1 MSNSNPLNRLVPI
14 RPSIQTITLGV
25 SLAWVGCIFY
35 LAVAPLPPDVPT
47 LEPGSTASLGHYGTN
62 LVFGGLVYLLI
73 GRRSTDV
80 AGLARDAVMSV
91 GLVVLLGVVTEGVQL
106 IVPERTA
113 SIADLLYD
121 GAGAA
126 TGVVAV
132 ILLER
137 TRASR
142 FQLSAVGSAGTTVLI
157 GLVIVGGILW
167 TAEPPYLDECGPN
180 VDIVA
185 RPGSTDSPGGA
196 GSAGSG
202 VRVTDG
208 LVVYYDF
215 SEGTG
220 EVVHDVGGVGA
231 PLDLVILDR
240 DKARWILGSKG
251 IEFVDA
257 GTAIRSRSR
266 AAKIYD
272 ALTAS
277 NQFTVEAWVVPSDLE
292 DGDPPRRIV
301 AVSAGTWRHQ
311 VNLHLGHDGPDGVFR
326 VRTTCD
332 YYISASTARVF
343 TGTGRPTHLVASY
356 DGSTMRTVVDGVAL
370 ETFDG
375 FDGTFGNWDPDY
387 PLVIGNEATLTR
399 SFLGTIMLVAVY
411 DRALSDEEIRQNF
424 EVGPDG

>member
-1 MSNSNPLNRLVPI
+1 MSNSNPLNRLIPI

-126 TGVVAV
+126 TGVAAV

-142 FQLSAVGSAGTTVLI
+142 FQLSALGSAGTTVLI

-240 DKARWILGSKG
+240 DKAR
-251 IEFVDA
+251 
-257 GTAIRSRSR
+257 
-266 AAKIYD
+266 
-272 ALTAS
+272 
-277 NQFTVEAWVVPSDLE
+277 
-292 DGDPPRRIV
+292 
-301 AVSAGTWRHQ
+301 
-311 VNLHLGHDGPDGVFR
+311 
-326 VRTTCD
+326 
-332 YYISASTARVF
+332 
-343 TGTGRPTHLVASY
+343 
-356 DGSTMRTVVDGVAL
+356 
-370 ETFDG
+370 
-375 FDGTFGNWDPDY
+375 
-387 PLVIGNEATLTR
+387 
-399 SFLGTIMLVAVY
+399 
-411 DRALSDEEIRQNF
+411 
-424 EVGPDG
+424 